1 MTAEVIAISN
11 HKGGVG
17 KSVTAVNLAAG
28 LARGGWRTLLVDCDA
43 QGCSTNVFA
52 DEDDIEFDVY
62 DVIKGGTPI
71 RDTILTTR
79 IDNLD
84 LLPSTLEVAKLDQE
98 LVAMHRRE
106 DQLRRGLGPVLD
118 DYDAIL
124 LDLPPNL
131 GQLVITALNAADW
144 IIVPVDVSI
153 WGERGITMF
162 LEWSA
167 ALRAAEVISA
177 DLLGVLVTK
186 YEKKTLISRETVNS
200 LQSAGHPLFDTVI
213 PKRVA
218 TDAMIKAKLVIGDPL
233 ADETIA
239 QAYAAF
245 TVEVMSRVHQSRLNR
260 GKHRA

>member
-52 DEDDIEFDVY
+52 EENDVEFDIY
-62 DVIKGGTPI
+62 DVIKGGIPTRGAI
-71 RDTILTTR
+71 RNTR
-79 IDNLD
+79 IDTLD

-106 DQLRRGLGPVLD
+106 DQLRRGLSSVID

-144 IIVPVDVSI
+144 IIVPVDVSV

-162 LEWSA
+162 LDWSA
-167 ALRAAEVISA
+167 ALRDAEVISA
-177 DLLGVLVTK
+177 ELLGVLVTK
-186 YEKKTLISRETVNS
+186 YEKKTLISRETVAS
-200 LQSAGHPLFDTVI
+200 LRGAGHPLFDITI
-213 PKRVA
+213 PKRVG
-218 TDAMIKAKLVIGDPL
+218 TEAMIKAKLVVGDPQ

>member
-17 KSVTAVNLAAG
+17 KSVTAINLAAG
-28 LARGGWRTLLVDCDA
+28 LARRLAHAARGLRRAGARPMSSPTRTTSS
-43 QGCSTNVFA
+43 STSTTSSRG
-52 DEDDIEFDVY
+52 
-62 DVIKGGTPI
+62 KST
-71 RDTILTTR
+71 RDTVRRTR

-106 DQLRRGLGPVLD
+106 DQLRRGLSPVLE

-167 ALRAAEVISA
+167 ALRAAEAWSSPPNYSGCWLRNTRRPRSSA
-177 DLLGVLVTK
+177 A
-186 YEKKTLISRETVNS
+186 R
-200 LQSAGHPLFDTVI
+200 
-213 PKRVA
+213 R
-218 TDAMIKAKLVIGDPL
+218 
-233 ADETIA
+233 
-239 QAYAAF
+239 
-245 TVEVMSRVHQSRLNR
+245 
-260 GKHRA
+260 